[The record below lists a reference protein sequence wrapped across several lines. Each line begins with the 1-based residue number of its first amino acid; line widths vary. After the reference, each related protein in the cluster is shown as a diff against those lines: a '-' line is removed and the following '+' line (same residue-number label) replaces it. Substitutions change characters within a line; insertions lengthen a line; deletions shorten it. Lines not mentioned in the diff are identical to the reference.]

1 MLLISALCG
10 VACNFFCKN
19 SIILILFAYLCVNV
33 MRIFKPKIITM
44 KKFFYLLLALPL
56 VFASCEPLEPTP
68 ANDPVLTLTSDAT
81 MRFLP
86 SGGEGVITYTLENA
100 VAGTN
105 LTATCDAQ
113 WVTNLTAGETV
124 TFEVEANTTANR
136 ETKIVVAYGK
146 ASFEV
151 TVQQSFEPNDD
162 PAPVPEGIVREAQ
175 MLIGDYYADQ
185 YTEAHNYYFCLTNY
199 GLSEDGYPY
208 AGGYYYFLDV
218 YGVASTVDA
227 EGFVTIPAGTYTF
240 ELNPSYAEGTIAN
253 NEYSMYM
260 AVNEEG
266 TDYAGMGSYT
276 EATLKVK
283 ENSMT
288 LSAIINGEEHIVTYV
303 GAPKFYVG
311 APIED
316 DEVVATSLVGYYY
329 GTEYSATYNMGIYLS
344 DLGYD
349 DEGYA
354 MPGGKYYELDIYT
367 DVQPTIVDG
376 YVTIPNGTY
385 TFDASDSTAAW
396 TIGYTYSA
404 YYVINAEGTEYDAEA
419 YYDDAELVVTDEGM
433 TLTATIQGSEHV
445 VTYVGAPTFFD
456 PETRAA
462 SKKASHVK
470 VEKKAMF
477 VM

>member
-1 MLLISALCG
+1 M
-10 VACNFFCKN
+10 
-19 SIILILFAYLCVNV
+19 ILILFAYLCVNV

-44 KKFFYLLLALPL
+44 KKIFYLLLALPL
-56 VFASCEPLEPTP
+56 VFASCEPLQPTP
-68 ANDPVLTLTSDAT
+68 VNDPVLTLTSDAT

-86 SGGEGVITYTLENA
+86 HGGEGVITYTLENA
-100 VAGTN
+100 VAGTD

-113 WVTNLTAGETV
+113 WVTNLVAGETV
-124 TFEVEANTTANR
+124 TFEVEANTTATR

-151 TVQQSFEPNDD
+151 TIQQSFEPNDD
-162 PAPVPEGIVREAQ
+162 PVPVPDTIVREAP

-227 EGFVTIPAGTYTF
+227 EGFVTVPAGTYTF

-253 NEYSMYM
+253 NEYSLYM

-276 EATLKVK
+276 AATLKVT
-283 ENSMT
+283 ETGMT
-288 LSAIINGEEHIVTYV
+288 LSATINGESHVVTYV

-311 APIED
+311 APVED
-316 DEVVATSLVGYYY
+316 DEVVATSLEGYYY
-329 GTEYSATYNMGIYLS
+329 GTEYSTTYNMGIYLS

-349 DEGYA
+349 EEGYA
-354 MPGGKYYELDIYT
+354 MAGGKYYELDIYT
-367 DVQPTIVDG
+367 DVEPAIVDG
-376 YVTIPNGTY
+376 YVVIPNGTY
-385 TFDASDSTAAW
+385 TFDVTDSAAAW
-396 TIGYTYSA
+396 TIGNEYSNYIA
-404 YYVINAEGTEYDAEA
+404 INSAGTEYEAEA
-419 YYDDAELVVTDEGM
+419 KYDDAVLVVTSEGM
-433 TLTATIQGSEHV
+433 TLTATIQGAEHV
-445 VTYVGAPTFFD
+445 VTYVGAPKFY
-456 PETRAA
+456 PIETRAIA
-462 SKKASHVK
+462 AKASHVK

-477 VM
+477 VK